1 MTQEAYLKE
10 LRSGVKMQ
18 FKDLMALVDDN
29 FNHTPASFT
38 NGTLDNSED
47 ENQGSAKLFGFAA
60 IHQLTPLETL
70 HCFGEHYQDVLNDP
84 QGTAHQN
91 IRNFIIYG
99 WEGVKFNS
107 PVLIPFS
114 K

>member
-10 LRSGVKMQ
+10 LRTGAAMK
-18 FKDLMALVDDN
+18 FADLMELIEDN
-29 FNHTPASFT
+29 FDHTPAPFI
-38 NGTLDNSED
+38 NGTLENSEN
-47 ENQGSAKLFGFAA
+47 ENQGSAKLFGFAI

-70 HCFGEHYQDVLNDP
+70 HCFGEHYQAVLNDP

-91 IRNFIIYG
+91 IRNFITYG
-99 WEGVKFNS
+99 WEGLQFKSSALVK
-107 PVLIPFS
+107 